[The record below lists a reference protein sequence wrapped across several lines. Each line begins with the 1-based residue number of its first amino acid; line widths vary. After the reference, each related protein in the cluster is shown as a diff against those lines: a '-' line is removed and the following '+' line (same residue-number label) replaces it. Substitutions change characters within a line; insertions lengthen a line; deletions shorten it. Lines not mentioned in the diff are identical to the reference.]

1 MEYIYLYDKIVGTK
15 RIAVKT
21 DPYNWIVLFGSA
33 ISSNRNFQKKAD
45 HWYFSNIES
54 MLVCVHKK
62 LLRFKLQSLEIHDLK
77 QTLEDAF
84 LLVESMAKEI
94 SKKGDADS
102 VQIGILE
109 MFSFFSEVKL
119 DSDIKQSETT
129 LFKGQNNE

>member
-54 MLVCVHKK
+54 MIICVHKK
-62 LLRFKLQSLEIHDLK
+62 FLRFNLQSLEIHDLK
-77 QTLEDAF
+77 QSLEDAF
-84 LLVESMAKEI
+84 SLVENMALEI
-94 SKKGDADS
+94 SKKG
-102 VQIGILE
+102 GCR
-109 MFSFFSEVKL
+109 
-119 DSDIKQSETT
+119 
-129 LFKGQNNE
+129 

>member
-1 MEYIYLYDKIVGTK
+1 MKSKYLYDKIVGTK

-33 ISSNRNFQKKAD
+33 ISSDCNFQKKAD

-62 LLRFKLQSLEIHDLK
+62 LLRFNLQSLEIHDLK

-84 LLVESMAKEI
+84 SLVENMATEVC
-94 SKKGDADS
+94 KKRG
-102 VQIGILE
+102 VQSGCR
-109 MFSFFSEVKL
+109 
-119 DSDIKQSETT
+119 
-129 LFKGQNNE
+129 

>member
-62 LLRFKLQSLEIHDLK
+62 LLRFNLQSLEIHDLK

-84 LLVESMAKEI
+84 LLVENMALEI
-94 SKKGDADS
+94 SKKRGCR
-102 VQIGILE
+102 
-109 MFSFFSEVKL
+109 
-119 DSDIKQSETT
+119 
-129 LFKGQNNE
+129 